1 MYFHIHNIPSSSCF
15 RSAFFFFCNEERGS
29 VKVAFPS
36 YGVADI
42 AKELG
47 KRWEKCTDRP
57 RFGAMAEKDKGRYE
71 RVSLK
76 INVLP
81 FSL

>member
-1 MYFHIHNIPSSSCF
+1 M
-15 RSAFFFFCNEERGS
+15 
-29 VKVAFPS
+29 AFPS